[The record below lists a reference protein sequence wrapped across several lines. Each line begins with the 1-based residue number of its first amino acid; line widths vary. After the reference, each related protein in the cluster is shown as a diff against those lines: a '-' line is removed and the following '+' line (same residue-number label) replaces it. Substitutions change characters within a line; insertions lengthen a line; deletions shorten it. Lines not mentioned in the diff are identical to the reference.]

1 MRRVSDQTRVFL
13 WSTTTLLVL
22 VALGAAG
29 VQADPP
35 PGARERVTQRVFD
48 EEGRLIWE
56 FGQMRDDEDLRFARH
71 ITHAAKPGGS
81 SSDAALTDCT
91 ATQYKLAGWK
101 WSAPYS
107 AMASSYADVLNTSA
121 QSWDLATSGSVFGGI
136 TAGSAGVAGVQ
147 DFKNQ
152 MDWVDLGASTTIAVT
167 TTWYYLS
174 TGQAVES
181 DARYNTFYLWSTTG
195 DPTAMDVQN
204 IGTHEIGHTF
214 GLGHPAGKPTKISC
228 LTMYA
233 YGAEGE
239 LLKRTLGDGDILGIR
254 RLYGA

>member
-1 MRRVSDQTRVFL
+1 MRTVSNWTRAL
-13 WSTTTLLVL
+13 QWSTTSLLVML
-22 VALGAAG
+22 ALGAAG

-35 PGARERVTQRVFD
+35 PGTRERVNQRVFD
-48 EEGRLIWE
+48 AEGRLIWE
-56 FGQMRDDEDLRFARH
+56 YGEMRDDQDMRFARH
-71 ITHAAKPGGS
+71 ITHAAKPGGGGGG
-81 SSDAALTDCT
+81 ALTDCT

-107 AMASSYADVLNTSA
+107 AMASSYADVLNVSA
-121 QSWDLATSGSVFGGI
+121 QTWDAATGGSILGGI
-136 TAGSAGVAGVQ
+136 TPGSAGVAGVQ

-152 MDWVDLGASTTIAVT
+152 MDWVDLGLSTTIAVT

-181 DARYNTFYLWSTTG
+181 DAQYNTFYLWSATG
-195 DPTAMDVQN
+195 DPAAMDVQN

-214 GLGHPAGKPTKISC
+214 GLGHPTGKPSKISC

-239 LLKRTLGDGDILGIR
+239 LQKRTLGDGDILGIR